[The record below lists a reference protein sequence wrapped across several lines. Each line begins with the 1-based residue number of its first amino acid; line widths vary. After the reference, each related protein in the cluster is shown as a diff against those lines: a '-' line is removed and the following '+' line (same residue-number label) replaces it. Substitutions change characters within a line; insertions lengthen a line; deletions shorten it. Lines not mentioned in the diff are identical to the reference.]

1 MQQYLHFESFKKQ
14 VSTLVDALKMDLP
27 KEKVIQDVNFIV
39 LKHFC
44 GSHIKEMCK
53 KQCPNTYI
61 FETLFTLQELGST
74 GSRTALGRF
83 RVAGVAV
90 LAANRLAHWSR
101 QSKLVLNSHNT
112 QSGITNLLVDAG
124 VEPSDHVTFKGK

>member
-1 MQQYLHFESFKKQ
+1 
-14 VSTLVDALKMDLP
+14 
-27 KEKVIQDVNFIV
+27 
-39 LKHFC
+39 
-44 GSHIKEMCK
+44 MCK
-53 KQCPNTYI
+53 NQCLNTYI
-61 FETLFTLQELGST
+61 LDALFTLQEGGSA

-112 QSGITNLLVDAG
+112 QSGIPNLFFDAG
-124 VEPSDHVTFKGK
+124 VEPSQHVTFKGKSPFFVFHYLV